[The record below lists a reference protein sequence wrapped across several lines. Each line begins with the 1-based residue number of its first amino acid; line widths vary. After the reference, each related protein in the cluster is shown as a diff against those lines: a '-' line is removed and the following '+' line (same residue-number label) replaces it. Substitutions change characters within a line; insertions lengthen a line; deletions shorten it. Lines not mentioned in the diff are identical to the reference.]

1 MKSACSISFIKLRQ
15 TVVKSQY
22 TFYCVKDIPRFVRVN
37 EIIHELYRV
46 AYLPY
51 NRTNRCIGVGRLGIL
66 GGGARFRIFFF
77 GGGGGSRGA

>member
-1 MKSACSISFIKLRQ
+1 M
-15 TVVKSQY
+15 KSQY

-66 GGGARFRIFFF
+66 GGGARGQGLEYFFF
-77 GGGGGSRGA
+77 GGGGGARGA